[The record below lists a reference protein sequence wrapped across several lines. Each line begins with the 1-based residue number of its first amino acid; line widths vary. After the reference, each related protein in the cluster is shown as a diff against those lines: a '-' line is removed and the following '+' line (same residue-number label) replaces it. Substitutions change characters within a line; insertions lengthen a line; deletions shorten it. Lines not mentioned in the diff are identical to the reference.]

1 MKKFAKI
8 LCIVLCLA
16 MVLSFAAVAFAA
28 EEGKTYVKVTED
40 QEDWS
45 GTYLLVC
52 EASGYAFNSGL
63 EKLDAANNSVAVT
76 VAGDKVTTAE
86 NIAVTIEKV
95 EGGYVMQG
103 ANGEYFYGQSGS
115 NKLLTTTD
123 KATAAAAPISFAFVE
138 GELAV
143 VSDTSHMRFN
153 PTENQLRF
161 RFFKEAT
168 YANQAAVS
176 LFKLDEAA
184 EPAAEEVT
192 IPEAI
197 EIAKEGNGKKYI
209 VRGTVVEV
217 KNATWGN
224 MYIEDAEGNKLY
236 IYGTYSADGSVRYD
250 AMEVKPNVGDKV
262 MLLGELST
270 YNGESQMK
278 NGWLLSHELAP
289 EPIPDPVEITIPKA
303 NEIGAAKEHNTYT
316 AEMYIVTG
324 TVSEIVNDMYGNLYI
339 EDAEGNKLYV
349 YGLYNADGVRFDKLD
364 TQPKVGDIVTLVGV
378 LGQYNGNPQMKN
390 ATMTAHEVVE
400 DEVPVPPTP
409 DPVEITIADAIARG
423 AAMEHNTYTE
433 EMYIITGVVAE
444 ITSDVWGNMYIQDAD
459 GNKILLYGLYDA
471 DGNRFDAF
479 ATKPAVG
486 DTITVV
492 GILGQYN
499 GNPQMKNATL
509 TAHTPA
515 APVEPPV
522 EEPPHT
528 GDVIVLALCSL
539 LASGSVLAILPK
551 KGQF

>member
-8 LCIVLCLA
+8 LSVILCLA
-16 MVLSFAAVAFAA
+16 MLLSFAAVSFAA

-40 QEDWS
+40 QDDWS

-52 EASGYAFNSGL
+52 EASGYAFNGGL

-76 VAGDKVTTAE
+76 VAGDKITTAE
-86 NIAVTIEKV
+86 NIAVTVEKV
-95 EGGYVMQG
+95 DGGYVMKA
-103 ANGEYFYGQSGS
+103 ANGQYFYGQSGA
-115 NKLLTTTD
+115 NKLLSTAD
-123 KATAAAAPISFAFVE
+123 KAEAAAAPITFTFVE
-138 GELAV
+138 GELAI
-143 VSDTSHMRFN
+143 VSATSHMRFN

-176 LFKLDEAA
+176 LFKLDEDA

-209 VRGTVVEV
+209 VRGTVTEI

-224 MYIEDAEGNKLY
+224 MYIEDADGNKLL
-236 IYGTYSADGSVRYD
+236 IYGTYSADGSTRYD
-250 AMEVKPNVGDKV
+250 AMEVKPAVGDEV
-262 MLLGELST
+262 MLMGELST
-270 YNGESQMK
+270 YNNESQMK
-278 NGWLLSHELAP
+278 NGWLLAHTPAAGEP
-289 EPIPDPVEITIPKA
+289 EPTPDPVEVTIPKA
-303 NEIGAAKEHNTYT
+303 IEIGAAKDHNTYT
-316 AEMYIVTG
+316 EEKYIVTG
-324 TVSEIVNDMYGNLYI
+324 TICEITNTMYGNLYI
-339 EDAEGNKLYV
+339 QDADGNKLLI
-349 YGLYNADGVRFDKLD
+349 YGLYD
-364 TQPKVGDIVTLVGV
+364 TANNRYDAMNPQPAVGDVITVVGV

-390 ATMTAHEVVE
+390 GTMTAHTPAQGG
-400 DEVPVPPTP
+400 DEPEPTP
-409 DPVEITIADAIARG
+409 DPVEITIAEAIAIG
-423 AAMEHNTYTE
+423 AAKEHNTYTE
-433 EMYIITGVVAE
+433 EKYIITGVVAE
-444 ITSDVWGNMYIQDAD
+444 ITSDIWGNMYIQDAD
-459 GNKILLYGLYDA
+459 GNKILLYGLYDV

-499 GNPQMKNATL
+499 GNPQMKNATM

-515 APVEPPV
+515 QGE

-528 GDVIVLALCSL
+528 GDAIMLAVCGL
-539 LASGSVLAILPK
+539 LTSGGVLAILPK
-551 KGQF
+551 KREN

>member
-1 MKKFAKI
+1 MKKIAKI
-8 LCIVLCLA
+8 LCIILCLA
-16 MVLSFAAVAFAA
+16 MVLSFTAVAFAA
-28 EEGKTYVKVTED
+28 EEGKTYVKVTND

-76 VAGDKVTTAE
+76 VAGDKITTAE
-86 NIAVTIEKV
+86 NIAVTVEKV
-95 EGGYVMQG
+95 EGGYVMKG

-123 KATAAAAPISFAFVE
+123 KAEATAAPITFAFVE
-138 GELAV
+138 GELAI
-143 VSDTSHMRFN
+143 VSDTSHLRFN

-184 EPAAEEVT
+184 EPAAKEVS

-197 EIAKEGNGKKYI
+197 QIAQEANGVKYI

-236 IYGTYSADGSVRYD
+236 IYGTYSADGTVRYD
-250 AMEVKPNVGDKV
+250 AMEVKPNVGDTV
-262 MLLGELST
+262 MLMGELST
-270 YNGESQMK
+270 YNGEAQMK

-289 EPIPDPVEITIPKA
+289 EPIPDPVEITIA
-303 NEIGAAKEHNTYT
+303 EALAIASAKEHNTYT
-316 AEMYIVTG
+316 AEMYILTGVIAEVTNE
-324 TVSEIVNDMYGNLYI
+324 TYGNMYI
-339 EDAEGNKLYV
+339 QDADGNKILL
-349 YGLYNADGVRFDKLD
+349 YGLYDEAGIRYDAMTTKPVAGD
-364 TQPKVGDIVTLVGV
+364 TITVVGV
-378 LGQYNGNPQMKN
+378 LGQFNGNPQMKN
-390 ATMTAHEVVE
+390 ATMTAHTPGETP
-400 DEVPVPPTP
+400 DPTP
-409 DPVEITIADAIARG
+409 DPEPAEPKEITIAEAIAIG
-423 AAMEHNTYTE
+423 AAKEHNTYTE
-433 EMYIITGVVAE
+433 EKYIITGVIAE
-444 ITSDVWGNMYIQDAD
+444 ITSDTWGNMYIQDAD
-459 GNKILLYGLYDA
+459 GNKILIYGLYDA

-515 APVEPPV
+515 APNVPD
-522 EEPPHT
+522 T
-528 GDVIVLALCSL
+528 GDAILMAVCSL

-551 KGQF
+551 KRQF

>member
-8 LCIVLCLA
+8 LCTILCLA

-28 EEGKTYVKVTED
+28 EEGKTYVKVTAD

-63 EKLDAANNSVAVT
+63 EQLDAANNGVAVT
-76 VAGDKVTTAE
+76 VAGDKITTAE
-86 NIAVTIEKV
+86 NIAVTVEKV
-95 EGGYVMQG
+95 DGGYVMKG
-103 ANGEYFYGQSGS
+103 ANGVYFYGQSGS

-123 KATAAAAPISFAFVE
+123 KAEAAASPITFTFVE
-138 GELAV
+138 GELAL
-143 VSDTSHMRFN
+143 VSATSHMRFN

-197 EIAKEGNGKKYI
+197 QIAQEANGVKYI

-250 AMEVKPNVGDKV
+250 AMEVKPNVGDEV
-262 MLLGELST
+262 VLMGELST
-270 YNGESQMK
+270 YNGEAQMK
-278 NGWLLSHELAP
+278 NGWLLVHEPAP
-289 EPIPDPVEITIPKA
+289 EPIPDPVEITIA
-303 NEIGAAKEHNTYT
+303 EAIAIGSAKEHNTYT
-316 AEMYIVTG
+316 AEMYI
-324 TVSEIVNDMYGNLYI
+324 L
-339 EDAEGNKLYV
+339 
-349 YGLYNADGVRFDKLD
+349 
-364 TQPKVGDIVTLVGV
+364 
-378 LGQYNGNPQMKN
+378 
-390 ATMTAHEVVE
+390 
-400 DEVPVPPTP
+400 
-409 DPVEITIADAIARG
+409 
-423 AAMEHNTYTE
+423 
-433 EMYIITGVVAE
+433 TGVIAE
-444 ITSDVWGNMYIQDAD
+444 ITSDMWGNMYIKDAD
-459 GNKILLYGLYDA
+459 GNQILLYGLYDEA
-471 DGNRFDAF
+471 GTRYDAM

-492 GILGQYN
+492 GVLGQFN
-499 GNPQMKNATL
+499 GAPQMKNATL
-509 TAHTPA
+509 TAHTPT
-515 APVEPPV
+515 APEGPSVPE
-522 EEPPHT
+522 T
-528 GDVIVLALCSL
+528 GDAIIMAVCSL

-551 KGQF
+551 KRQF